1 MAFLITG
8 FAFSTRSGMP
18 NSPGPFWTWQGVLFA
33 GAGLAMFAW
42 VAWRIDYPSF
52 LSALEGARVGFV
64 ALLALAILFEQWMGA
79 IKWRML
85 LDALGPTRLLRV
97 FAAYMASTLGNY
109 VLPVAGGPIMRSWL
123 VARGAGLPFASVFAT
138 MALDRLLD
146 GVAFV
151 AIAVLALVLI
161 ATPQGSESVRAG
173 LIAGVAG
180 AVLILALFV
189 YLLALFRRNIRRGQ
203 QGAVR
208 LVAWVPARW
217 RQQAQ
222 DSVASFAQGVA
233 WPHRPVRSAAILLCA
248 LFIKVIAA
256 AHLLWAGLALNVSL
270 GIEQYVLLLVLLGFV
285 VVLTRFVRIP
295 GSFLLAAAFL
305 LELMGVDRERAL
317 AMALITQ
324 VCAIITI
331 NATAT
336 AALAWFGAEL
346 KELRSLYASGAFS
359 GKTPPP

>member
-1 MAFLITG
+1 M
-8 FAFSTRSGMP
+8 
-18 NSPGPFWTWQGVLFA
+18 
-33 GAGLAMFAW
+33 
-42 VAWRIDYPSF
+42 
-52 LSALEGARVGFV
+52 
-64 ALLALAILFEQWMGA
+64 
-79 IKWRML
+79 
-85 LDALGPTRLLRV
+85 
-97 FAAYMASTLGNY
+97 
-109 VLPVAGGPIMRSWL
+109 
-123 VARGAGLPFASVFAT
+123 
-138 MALDRLLD
+138 
-146 GVAFV
+146 
-151 AIAVLALVLI
+151 
-161 ATPQGSESVRAG
+161 
-173 LIAGVAG
+173 
-180 AVLILALFV
+180 
-189 YLLALFRRNIRRGQ
+189 
-203 QGAVR
+203 R

-233 WPHRPVRSAAILLCA
+233 WPHRPARSAAILLCA

-359 GKTPPP
+359 AGFFGEEGDLRLYLLLTGNFSASGLTATSLEHVVIEGLIDCQAEFDVTASKD